1 MFDRAEMQSP
11 IMFSNR
17 SAFDRAS
24 EKAAKNQV
32 ILSQRNLKPGDEESK
47 YDYYAI
53 PKSARVAG
61 FAPETNV
68 YHQQSG

>member
-11 IMFSNR
+11 IMLSNR
-17 SAFDRAS
+17 SAFERAS

-32 ILSQRNLKPGDEESK
+32 ILLQRHLKPDDEESK

-53 PKSARVAG
+53 PKSARVAA
-61 FAPETNV
+61 FAPDNNV